1 MKTINVL
8 ALCLIVILIGSISCA
23 QKSTTPSTN
32 SKSEPE
38 TKPVTK
44 SEPETKPVT
53 KGKIDIEAGV
63 VFKSGD
69 VKPVARN
76 VFYLLKN
83 NAEKVILTQEHL
95 NLFNQD
101 HVRQFASSKPKTLSQ
116 WSMYEAVLYMDGRIT
131 PNFATAAKKSLE
143 SSKIAS
149 TTTGFDGKATLEE
162 VDVGDYYLFGY
173 YNASDTA
180 YWNIPVSVKAG
191 SNKVILGNDNFGQQ

>member
-23 QKSTTPSTN
+23 QKSPQLSTN
-32 SKSEPE
+32 S
-38 TKPVTK
+38 K

-63 VFKSGD
+63 VFKNGD
-69 VKPVARN
+69 VKPVART
-76 VFYLLKN
+76 VFYLLKD

-95 NLFNQD
+95 NLFNQEQ
-101 HVRQFASSKPKTLSQ
+101 VRKFASSKPKTLGQ

-131 PNFATAAKKSLE
+131 PNFAVAAKKSLE
-143 SSKIAS
+143 SSKITS

-162 VDVGDYYLFGY
+162 VDAGDYYLFGY
-173 YNASDTA
+173 YQASDTT

-191 SNKVILGNDNFGQQ
+191 TNKVILSNDNMQ